1 MADLVQKA
9 LQTLFQFTLTK
20 TLGGLI
26 NVIPHFMDKKMES
39 LRFRILRGISMSV
52 ICLTVFYL
60 VMFTCLYYKAT
71 LKEAHLKILI

>member
-39 LRFRILRGISMSV
+39 LR
-52 ICLTVFYL
+52 
-60 VMFTCLYYKAT
+60 A
-71 LKEAHLKILI
+71 